1 MARTNIRPKCLEPGV
16 AETRR
21 RPLTVKQAASASNV
35 SQSLI
40 YDWCRRGLLRHVRL
54 PGRNGRGWKIL
65 ISECDLVAFLD
76 RHTVEPGHDYDAV
89 ALKHIRQPASKASRI
104 TKRGTASP

>member
-1 MARTNIRPKCLEPGV
+1 MATTNVRPEWPEPGP

-21 RPLTVKQAASASNV
+21 KPLTVKQAASASNV
-35 SQSLI
+35 SPSLI

-65 ISECDLVAFLD
+65 ITEDDLVAFLD
-76 RHTVEPGHDYDAV
+76 RHTVEPGEAYDDKD
-89 ALKHIRQPASKASRI
+89 LKHIR
-104 TKRGTASP
+104 